1 MAFNIDPEEL
11 KYPVE
16 PENLIPGEQYY
27 GIYITYDVYPKEN
40 DNLVLTVP
48 SFHGTYLRTDG
59 TNAIFNNINFLPTMP
74 LYQVRKRID
83 NFHFYSSQ
91 KPLATVINNK
101 AKQLAVMNVYEQATG
116 LSGLPQDGPVKN
128 ILGYADIGRSKGFK
142 SGIYKGGACGAC
154 SAPSTAIQ
162 SGGGCGCQKLFKG
175 GYNITKRNRN
185 YLKRWKQGKSIGF
198 TMTSSL
204 KAKGLIPRTS
214 RKNRGKKVI
223 SPKYK

>member
-1 MAFNIDPEEL
+1 MAFNIDPQEL

-27 GIYITYDVYPKEN
+27 GIYITYDGYPKEN
-40 DNLVLTVP
+40 ANLVLHVP

-59 TNAIFNNINFLPTMP
+59 TNAIFNNINFLPSMP
-74 LYQVRKRID
+74 LYEARKQID
-83 NFHFYSSQ
+83 QFHFYSSQ

-101 AKQLAVMNVYEQATG
+101 AKQIAVMNVYEQATG
-116 LSGLPQDGPVKN
+116 QSGLPQDGPVKN
-128 ILGYADIGRSKGFK
+128 ILGYAGIGRSKGF
-142 SGIYKGGACGAC
+142 KGGACGAC
-154 SAPSTAIQ
+154 SAIQ
-162 SGGGCGCQKLFKG
+162 SGGGCPCQKLFRTSQLG